1 MKARSSSLERMVV
14 VPRRLGGELRFWLI
28 VAFIALIIVL
38 IGFSIG
44 SVFGEKF
51 GLTQWQK
58 LRNVEQ
64 MIVEFEQYTVS
75 QEQELARLRIGAEID
90 RQALEE
96 VRLTVVEKEHEL
108 AALSKEIGFYQELMS
123 GSTTERGLT
132 FHGLSLARVGL
143 ENQYRYK
150 LVLKQLAS
158 RHNLLTV
165 GIKMSVQGE
174 RNGELVTMDFSQI
187 SPMFKQAE
195 EIVKFRYFV
204 NFEGLI
210 DLPEGFDPA
219 TVSVL
224 ARRVGTSQ
232 KIETALP
239 WQVEEK

>member
-1 MKARSSSLERMVV
+1 MTLH
-14 VPRRLGGELRFWLI
+14 
-28 VAFIALIIVL
+28 
-38 IGFSIG
+38 
-44 SVFGEKF
+44 
-51 GLTQWQK
+51 
-58 LRNVEQ
+58 
-64 MIVEFEQYTVS
+64 
-75 QEQELARLRIGAEID
+75 D
-90 RQALEE
+90 
-96 VRLTVVEKEHEL
+96 
-108 AALSKEIGFYQELMS
+108 
-123 GSTTERGLT
+123 
-132 FHGLSLARVGL
+132 LSLARVGL

-174 RNGELVTMDFSQI
+174 RNGELVAMDFSQI

-204 NFEGLI
+204 NFEGVI

-219 TVSVL
+219 TVSVF

-232 KIETALP
+232 KIETTLP

>member
-14 VPRRLGGELRFWLI
+14 VPRRLGSDIGFWLT
-28 VAFIALIIVL
+28 VAFIMLIIVL
-38 IGFSIG
+38 IGFTIG

-58 LRNVEQ
+58 LRDAAQ
-64 MIVEFEQYTVS
+64 IIVGFEQQTVS
-75 QEQELARLRIGAEID
+75 QEDELARLRIGAEID

-96 VRLTVVEKEHEL
+96 VRLTVVEKEREL

-123 GSTTERGLT
+123 NSTAERGLT
-132 FHGLSLARVGL
+132 FHGLSLTREGL
-143 ENQYRYK
+143 ENKYRYK

-174 RNGELVTMDFSQI
+174 RDGELVTVDFSQI
-187 SPMFKQAE
+187 SSTFKQAE
-195 EIVKFRYFV
+195 EMVKFRYFV
-204 NFEGLI
+204 NFEGLV

-219 TVSVL
+219 TVNVF

-239 WQVEEK
+239 WQVEDK

>member
-14 VPRRLGGELRFWLI
+14 VPRRLGSDIGFWLT
-28 VAFIALIIVL
+28 VAFIMLIIVL
-38 IGFSIG
+38 IGFTIG

-58 LRNVEQ
+58 LRDAAQ
-64 MIVEFEQYTVS
+64 IIVGFEQQTVS
-75 QEQELARLRIGAEID
+75 QEDELARLRIGAEID
-90 RQALEE
+90 RQSLEE

-108 AALSKEIGFYQELMS
+108 AALSKEIGFYQELMAH
-123 GSTTERGLT
+123 STAERGLT
-132 FHGLSLARVGL
+132 FHGLILTREGF
-143 ENQYRYK
+143 ENKYRYK

-187 SPMFKQAE
+187 SPMFKQTE

-204 NFEGLI
+204 NFEGVI
-210 DLPEGFDPA
+210 YLPEGFDPA
-219 TVSVL
+219 TVSVF

-232 KIETALP
+232 KIETTLP